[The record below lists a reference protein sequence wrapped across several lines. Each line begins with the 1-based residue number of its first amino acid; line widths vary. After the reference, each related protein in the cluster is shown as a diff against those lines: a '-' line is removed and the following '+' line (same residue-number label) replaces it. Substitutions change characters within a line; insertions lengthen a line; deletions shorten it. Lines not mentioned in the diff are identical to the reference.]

1 MRKHF
6 PFPSATFFTRTPRG
20 PRAENVPTTT
30 RSPARVLLFSE
41 SARENEKNA
50 RDHGKSVRVIRTLA
64 MMFMFD
70 VKGASIWSF
79 FFVKERRR
87 DKKGRGVER
96 KFAFLSFSK
105 TISTPSSSL
114 CLLSFEKCQTTT
126 TTRTRTTRTTE
137 QTEIFWTS
145 NLHRSLHFL
154 RRRRR
159 THTDFENAAS
169 GDAGEAAALEP
180 RREHVDVGIACSRPK
195 DDDSFPQTSL

>member
-1 MRKHF
+1 MARIMSPKPRNQDDYASRRIVPTPRRRPSERASLAFILRAPFFERMRKHF

-79 FFVKERRR
+79 FFVKEPEGRT
-87 DKKGRGVER
+87 KKEGVER

-105 TISTPSSSL
+105 TISKTP
-114 CLLSFEKCQTTT
+114 TTNNEHQQQNN
-126 TTRTRTTRTTE
+126 R
-137 QTEIFWTS
+137 IFFWTS
-145 NLHRSLHFL
+145 NLHRRSL
-154 RRRRR
+154 
-159 THTDFENAAS
+159 
-169 GDAGEAAALEP
+169 
-180 RREHVDVGIACSRPK
+180 
-195 DDDSFPQTSL
+195 QTF

>member
-1 MRKHF
+1 MARIMSPKPRNQDDYASRRIVPTPRRRPSERASLAFILRAPFFERMRKHF

-79 FFVKERRR
+79 FFVKERRK
-87 DKKGRGVER
+87 DKKGRRREKVC
-96 KFAFLSFSK
+96 LSLVFQNDFK
-105 TISTPSSSL
+105 NNTNNRTP
-114 CLLSFEKCQTTT
+114 
-126 TTRTRTTRTTE
+126 TTE
-137 QTEIFWTS
+137 QREQQTETFFLDVEFAPKPSLFEEEEEDT
-145 NLHRSLHFL
+145 HRL
-154 RRRRR
+154 
-159 THTDFENAAS
+159 
-169 GDAGEAAALEP
+169 
-180 RREHVDVGIACSRPK
+180 
-195 DDDSFPQTSL
+195 

>member
-1 MRKHF
+1 LK
-6 PFPSATFFTRTPRG
+6 
-20 PRAENVPTTT
+20 NVKQQQQQQQQ
-30 RSPARVLLFSE
+30 E
-41 SARENEKNA
+41 QQEQQE
-50 RDHGKSVRVIRTLA
+50 
-64 MMFMFD
+64 
-70 VKGASIWSF
+70 
-79 FFVKERRR
+79 
-87 DKKGRGVER
+87 
-96 KFAFLSFSK
+96 
-105 TISTPSSSL
+105 
-114 CLLSFEKCQTTT
+114 Q
-126 TTRTRTTRTTE
+126 